1 MTLANDNS
9 PLILLTGATGY
20 IGSHTWCELL
30 QAGYQVVGLDNLS
43 NSDVQVVKKVKAI
56 TGKSVNFV
64 EGDVRD
70 EKLLDVIF
78 SKYKIDAVIHFAAL
92 KSVAE
97 SVSMPLEYYYNNIVG
112 QISLCKVMAKYQ
124 VKKLVFSSSATVYG
138 QPAFVPIKED
148 FPVSATNPYG
158 QSKLMGEQIL
168 RDLEQSDCEWSIIY
182 LRYFNPAGAHE
193 SGLIGEMPQGA
204 PNNLMPYV
212 AQVAVGQRDRL
223 FIYGNDYAT
232 VDGTG
237 VRDYIHVLDL
247 AIGHVKALAHI
258 FNGGRSVT
266 VNLGTGNGFS
276 VLQVVSAYQRMS
288 GREIPYEVVGRRAGD
303 IAECYADASL
313 AENILS
319 WKATRDLDAMC
330 LDSWRWQSMGIPRF
344 YDDTAVDNL
353 FS

>member
-1 MTLANDNS
+1 MTHAMGNL

-43 NSDVQVVKKVKAI
+43 NSDVQVTKKVATI
-56 TGKSVNFV
+56 TGKSVQFV
-64 EGDVRD
+64 KGDVRD
-70 EKLLDVIF
+70 EKLLSTVF
-78 SKYKIDAVIHFAAL
+78 SEYKISAVIHFAAL
-92 KSVAE
+92 KSVGE
-97 SVSMPLEYYYNNIVG
+97 SVAAPLDYYHNNIVG
-112 QISLCKVMAKYQ
+112 LVTLCKVMAKHQ

-138 QPAFVPIKED
+138 EPAFVPIKED

-168 RDLEQSDCEWSIIY
+168 KDLEQSDSEWRIIY

-193 SGLIGEMPQGA
+193 SGLIGEMPQGT

-212 AQVAVGQRDRL
+212 AQVAAGQRERL

-247 AIGHVKALAHI
+247 ATGHVKALSHMFA
-258 FNGGRSVT
+258 NGASVT

-276 VLQVVSAYQRMS
+276 VLEVVNAYQRMS
-288 GREIPYEVVGRRAGD
+288 GREIPYELVGRRAGD

-319 WKATRDLDAMC
+319 WKAIRDLDAMC
-330 LDSWRWQSMGIPRF
+330 LDSWRWQSVGMPRF
-344 YDDTAVDNL
+344 YDDIEGA
-353 FS
+353 